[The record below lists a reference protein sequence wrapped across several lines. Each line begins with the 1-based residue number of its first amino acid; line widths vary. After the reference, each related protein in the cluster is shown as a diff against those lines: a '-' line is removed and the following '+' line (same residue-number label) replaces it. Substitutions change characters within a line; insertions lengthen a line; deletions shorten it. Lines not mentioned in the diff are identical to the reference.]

1 LAPNPE
7 EKAEGRPDPLQRQ
20 QMVLA
25 ALRLRRDAGRAKREG
40 GRWKGLLASAQ
51 YRLAQLNSWRLMRVF
66 NLYGLRH
73 GPLLAAGCAYNLF
86 FSVAAMLLAGF
97 SILGLVVS
105 GNGELQLAIIRVVD
119 QTTPGLINTT
129 GVPGEGLV
137 TPEQLFSQGAAF
149 GVSLVIS
156 TAVLIWTSLGWIAG
170 LRTGMRG
177 IFDLPPLKSN
187 IVLVKLKD
195 LATLL
200 ILAVALIVTSALAV
214 VANTALDLIVNWLQF
229 DGGAAVP
236 LTRIGGIVIMLLLD
250 MAVAVILFRVASG
263 IRMPRPIMLQ
273 CALIAGAGSTVLRY
287 FSSVLLANVGNNPL
301 LAPFAVVIGLFVWFY
316 LLSQLYMVATAWG
329 AIGKAD
335 AVARHALAGGRGNRS
350 LRRRA
355 WRLRRRRSGKGTRR
369 NDGAAVV

>member
-1 LAPNPE
+1 MAPNPQ
-7 EKAEGRPDPLQRQ
+7 EKADGRPDPLQRQ

-25 ALRLRRDAGRAKREG
+25 ALRLRREAGRAKREG
-40 GRWKGLLASAQ
+40 GRWKGILASAQ

-66 NLYGLRH
+66 NLYALRH

-86 FSVAAMLLAGF
+86 FSVAAMLVAGF

-105 GNGELQLAIIRVVD
+105 GNRELQLAIIRVLD

-129 GVPGEGLV
+129 GEAGEGLV
-137 TPEQLFSQGAAF
+137 TPEQLFSLGGGF

-156 TAVLIWTSLGWIAG
+156 TALMIWTSLGWIAG

-177 IFDLPPLKSN
+177 IFDLPPLKRN

-195 LATLL
+195 TGTLL
-200 ILAVALIVTSALAV
+200 ILAVALIVTTALAV
-214 VANTALDLIVNWLQF
+214 VANTALGLIVEWLHF
-229 DGGAAVP
+229 EGAAAEP
-236 LTRIGGIVIMLLLD
+236 LARIGSIVIMLLLD

-273 CALIAGAGSTVLRY
+273 CALISGAGSTVLRY
-287 FSSVLLANVGNNPL
+287 FSSILLGNVGNNPL
-301 LAPFAVVIGLFVWFY
+301 LAPFAVILGLFVWFY
-316 LLSQLYMVATAWG
+316 LLSQLYILATAWG
-329 AIGKAD
+329 AIGRAD

-355 WRLRRRRSGKGTRR
+355 WRLRRRKPGKGTRR
-369 NDGAAVV
+369 NGGAAVI

>member
-1 LAPNPE
+1 MPNPQ

-25 ALRLRRDAGRAKREG
+25 ALRLRRDAGRTRREG
-40 GRWKGLLASAQ
+40 GRWKGLLASVQ

-105 GNGELQLAIIRVVD
+105 GNRELQLAIIRVVD
-119 QTTPGLINTT
+119 ETTPGLINTT
-129 GVPGEGLV
+129 GEKGGGLV
-137 TPEQLFSQGAAF
+137 TPEQLFSQGGAF

-170 LRTGMRG
+170 LRTGMRS
-177 IFDLPPLKSN
+177 IFDMPPLKTN
-187 IVLVKLKD
+187 IVMVKLKD
-195 LATLL
+195 LGTLL

-214 VANTALDLIVNWLQF
+214 VANRALGLVVDWLHF
-229 DGGAAVP
+229 EGDAAVP
-236 LTRIGGIVIMLLLD
+236 LTRIGGILIMLLLD
-250 MAVAVILFRVASG
+250 MAVAVVLFRMASG

-287 FSSVLLANVGNNPL
+287 FSSLLLGHVGNNPV
-301 LAPFAVVIGLFVWFY
+301 LAPFAVVLGLFVWFY

-335 AVARHALAGGRGNRS
+335 AVARHALAGGRGNQS

-355 WRLRRRRSGKGTRR
+355 WRLRRRPGKVTRR
-369 NDGAAVV
+369 HDGGAAAA